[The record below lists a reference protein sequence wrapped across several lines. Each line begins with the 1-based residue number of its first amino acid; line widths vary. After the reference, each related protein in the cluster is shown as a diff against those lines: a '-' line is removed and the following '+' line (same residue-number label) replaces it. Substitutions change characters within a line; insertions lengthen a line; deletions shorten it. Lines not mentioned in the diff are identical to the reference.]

1 MLQRQGQ
8 EIQELSVVQATSRCE
23 KTSGKMCEFGC
34 VVYSLPLVGIH
45 YIPEHSA
52 GAKAEVEVKHS
63 VVDMSLTMEF

>member
-1 MLQRQGQ
+1 MLRQGQ
-8 EIQELSVVQATSRCE
+8 ETQELSVVQCE
-23 KTSGKMCEFGC
+23 KTSGTMWEFGC

>member
-1 MLQRQGQ
+1 MW
-8 EIQELSVVQATSRCE
+8 
-23 KTSGKMCEFGC
+23 EFGC